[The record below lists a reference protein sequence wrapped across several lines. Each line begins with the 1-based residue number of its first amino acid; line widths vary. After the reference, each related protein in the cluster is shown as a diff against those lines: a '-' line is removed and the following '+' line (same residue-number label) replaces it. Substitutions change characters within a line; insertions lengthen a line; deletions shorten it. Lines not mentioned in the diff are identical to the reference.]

1 MSISQCNAAHK
12 AQPFCL
18 APSWQSVLLSFPFLP
33 HPPLHSCRRKAV
45 SLSSQQPSSPLPA
58 AFPYIKRERP
68 VRVLTWDFCSVW
80 SLKGFVDV
88 GQLRKEML
96 RKKRCVHAQLW

>member
-1 MSISQCNAAHK
+1 MSISQHNAAHK

-18 APSWQSVLLSFPFLP
+18 APSWQALLLSFPFLP

-58 AFPYIKRERP
+58 AFPYIKRKACASP
-68 VRVLTWDFCSVW
+68 YLGLVQF
-80 SLKGFVDV
+80 G
-88 GQLRKEML
+88 
-96 RKKRCVHAQLW
+96 A